1 MTANKNG
8 EAPEAWLLRR
18 LLRFTQLRRPTGG
31 GYNMTL
37 LTTIP
42 HASTAVY
49 SQISKHSGLLT
60 LLDYALYHSHSR
72 LWISAIQMLLA
83 RRGGQG

>member
-1 MTANKNG
+1 
-8 EAPEAWLLRR
+8 
-18 LLRFTQLRRPTGG
+18 
-31 GYNMTL
+31 MTL

-60 LLDYALYHSHSR
+60 LLDYALHHSHSR

-83 RRGGQG
+83 RKGGQG